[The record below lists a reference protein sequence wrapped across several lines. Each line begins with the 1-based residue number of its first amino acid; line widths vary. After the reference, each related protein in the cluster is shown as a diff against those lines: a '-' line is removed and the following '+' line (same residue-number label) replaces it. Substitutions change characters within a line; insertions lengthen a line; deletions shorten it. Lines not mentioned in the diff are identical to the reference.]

1 MKFTIITS
9 YILEICRLKARG
21 GEDDMV
27 VEIIVH
33 LSLILLLF
41 VWLVS
46 LHEMHKDLMI
56 SGP

>member
-9 YILEICRLKARG
+9 YVLEMCRLKARG

-27 VEIIVH
+27 VEIIVY

-41 VWLVS
+41 V
-46 LHEMHKDLMI
+46 
-56 SGP
+56 